1 MLNVLL
7 RQFLSKKKQQQK
19 KTTNKCEL
27 STGALD
33 ILWKDVI
40 HTRFYS
46 KWKKLIYD
54 YKSPFVI
61 SIPVLCF
68 QIFTVKLILWPKL
81 LERKNVRKQFLLFF
95 IDLKL

>member
-7 RQFLSKKKQQQK
+7 RLFLSKK

-33 ILWKDVI
+33 ILRNDVI
-40 HTRFYS
+40 HTGFYS
-46 KWKKLIYD
+46 KWKKLICD
-54 YKSPFVI
+54 SKDPFVI

-68 QIFTVKLILWPKL
+68 QIFTVKLILWPNIL
-81 LERKNVRKQFLLFF
+81 GRKNVRKQFLLFF